1 MSDAWNPQPL
11 LDRLGAHRSPQAMRE
26 LWLPTARLLEVDPQG
41 CVALDPAGR
50 PGREVGGDELD
61 LQRHVLLGRLE
72 ETSWFALRVAALPQ
86 GAAVVSLR
94 EDGLGEGTRE
104 LLASAAAILAWHD
117 RARYCELCAA
127 PTTMASGGFHRTC
140 TQCGR
145 DHFPR
150 TDPAMIVGVL
160 DEHDRLLLAHQASWP
175 EGRVSILAG
184 FLEAGESAEHAVV
197 REVRE
202 ESGLEVHQVR
212 YLASQPWPYPRSLM
226 LGFSARAR
234 GEVTV
239 DGHEIAWARWYTP
252 DELTAAEAAG
262 LTLPGLGSIA
272 GRIIQRWRE
281 GTLPAP
287 EGGLGPV

>member
-1 MSDAWNPQPL
+1 MTEAWNPQPL
-11 LDRLGAHRSPQAMRE
+11 LDRLAAHRSPEAMQE
-26 LWLPTARLLEVDPQG
+26 LWRQSARVLEVDPRG
-41 CVALDPAGR
+41 CVALDGSGR
-50 PGREVGGDELD
+50 PGRETDDEELE
-61 LQRHVLLGRLE
+61 LQRHVLLGLLDGQP
-72 ETSWFALRVAALPQ
+72 WFARRVDEHPAEVSVA
-86 GAAVVSLR
+86 SLR
-94 EDGLGEGTRE
+94 DEGLGEGVRE
-104 LLASAAAILAWHD
+104 LLASAAGVLAWHD
-117 RARYCELCAA
+117 RAHHCELCAA

-145 DHFPR
+145 DVFPR

-160 DEHDRLLLAHQASWP
+160 DEQDRLLLAHQSSWP

-212 YLASQPWPYPRSLM
+212 YLSSQPWPYPRSLM

-234 GEVTV
+234 GEVCV
-239 DGHEIAWARWYTP
+239 DGQEIAWARWYTP
-252 DELTAAEAAG
+252 EDLTAAEADG